1 MMNGQLSANELRQW
15 ASECGADADRSD
27 ISASDR
33 QRLLKMQKALSELAR
48 VEDWL
53 NPPHPVAGP
62 IIDTRPCPIAVA
74 PVNAIKAD

>member
-15 ASECGADADRSD
+15 SRECGADADRSD
-27 ISASDR
+27 IRASDR

-53 NPPHPVAGP
+53 NPPHAAVIAESILPDRAGP
-62 IIDTRPCPIAVA
+62 PLR
-74 PVNAIKAD
+74 